1 MALGANSGPEA
12 FKCLLPVSPLSAMIF
27 LSDFLTLMA
36 VKDFAGSRRLW
47 AARSLAYMEIYNGF
61 TLVNPEE
68 VTLIPTSGVRK
79 YPLSD
84 P

>member
-1 MALGANSGPEA
+1 MCLGKSDQWEA
-12 FKCLLPVSPLSAMIF
+12 SEEMGTQPY
-27 LSDFLTLMA
+27 LMA

-68 VTLIPTSGVRK
+68 VTWARTEVTRQSGRG
-79 YPLSD
+79 PE
-84 P
+84 PA

>member
-1 MALGANSGPEA
+1 MGTQPY
-12 FKCLLPVSPLSAMIF
+12 
-27 LSDFLTLMA
+27 LMA